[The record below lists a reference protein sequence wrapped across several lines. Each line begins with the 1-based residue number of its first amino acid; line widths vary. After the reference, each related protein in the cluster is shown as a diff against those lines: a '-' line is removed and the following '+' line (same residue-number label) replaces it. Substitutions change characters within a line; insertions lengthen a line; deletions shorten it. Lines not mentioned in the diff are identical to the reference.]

1 MLRDGFSF
9 GSRPQLYIHFFQRL
23 HNPLH
28 GGVDLFL
35 AQGAVGGAQGNVEGH
50 ALLSRGNLLALVYVE
65 QLNGFENLAAGG
77 LNRFFQSQYRDAFL
91 AQKRQIP
98 GNRREFG
105 QGMVL
110 LFRRG
115 VGEQQIYIQSH
126 RVDFFV
132 NSVILR
138 YLGFLRS
145 NTAFQITYCKIRKIF
160 GIGKSNNASKTF

>member
-77 LNRFFQSQYRDAFL
+77 LNRFFQSQYRDG
-91 AQKRQIP
+91 RQTGRVQP
-98 GNRREFG
+98 RCPSYTEKFG
-105 QGMVL
+105 RTAPRQCP
-110 LFRRG
+110 
-115 VGEQQIYIQSH
+115 
-126 RVDFFV
+126 
-132 NSVILR
+132 LR
-138 YLGFLRS
+138 
-145 NTAFQITYCKIRKIF
+145 
-160 GIGKSNNASKTF
+160 